1 MLSRMTPDA
10 PDTGP
15 LAELQQLQLHR
26 QIAVGVALA
35 LLVLSLFW
43 PLPFLGAIRAACW
56 ALAGILSL
64 RETAKAKSIGLPGR
78 GYGSAII
85 YFIVAVIPLVKG
97 Y

>member
-1 MLSRMTPDA
+1 MLLGMNPEA
-10 PDTGP
+10 PSAES

-64 RETAKAKSIGLPGR
+64 RETAKAKAIGVPGR

-85 YFIVAVIPLVKG
+85 YFIVAVIPLLKG

>member
-1 MLSRMTPDA
+1 MLPAMDRDA
-10 PDTGP
+10 PTDGP
-15 LAELQQLQLHR
+15 LAELQQIQLHR

-43 PLPFLGAIRAACW
+43 PLPVLGAIRAACW
-56 ALAGILSL
+56 TLAGILSL
-64 RETAKAKSIGLPGR
+64 RETAKAKAVGVPGR

-85 YFIVAVIPLVKG
+85 YFFVAVIPLLKG